1 MSRRWTHSCITCT
14 SRSSPRRRKRRLP
27 AFFMSFQLGSGSMAA
42 MPSAMEQQRRSA
54 TRRSCTGSGAKLRL
68 ARSHSSRT
76 RCIQKARPDFFLAG
90 FVGMGKG
97 MVNQAGNG
105 PSFGDLF
112 LSPLRGCVISRSYP
126 GLAPRAVILRR
137 FAAGLQGCG
146 RLPISLMKRLSPANG
161 PDGRPMGG
169 ITSVMCIFSRFR
181 ITLSRYEKPFKRSR
195 VSQRQTQ
202 ARTAGSRPPGRLS
215 TV

>member
-1 MSRRWTHSCITCT
+1 MTDCSSGPVTGSSGLSRRWTHSCITCT

-42 MPSAMEQQRRSA
+42 MPSAMEQQRRRA

-97 MVNQAGNG
+97 MVNQAGKTARHSMTCCFRPFG
-105 PSFGDLF
+105 AVSFLARYPGLVPGCNPA
-112 LSPLRGCVISRSYP
+112 PLRG
-126 GLAPRAVILRR
+126 
-137 FAAGLQGCG
+137 
-146 RLPISLMKRLSPANG
+146 
-161 PDGRPMGG
+161 
-169 ITSVMCIFSRFR
+169 
-181 ITLSRYEKPFKRSR
+181 
-195 VSQRQTQ
+195 
-202 ARTAGSRPPGRLS
+202 
-215 TV
+215 